1 MSVLKFVN
9 GKNSR
14 PDQLRRILDYVD
26 DSDKCLHNFGFTMG
40 VGVDSAYE
48 DMRTLK
54 MLYNKE
60 DKRQYLHLVL
70 SFDADI
76 NPQTGFYAT
85 YDILRHYEKKY
96 QIYTKFHENTNN
108 FHAHCIIN
116 SVGIDGKKFSQSQS
130 ELRDLIAFA
139 NCQLEKHGLKKIGKI
154 FQESFERMDK
164 FENLFWRTDNQ
175 RHEQELYEE
184 EWGREELC
192 EEDDLDELEEIE
204 GEENEP
210 SMIEPVRIVKPEERA
225 AEEGLYEPVQPE
237 ESAPKEAIC
246 PVMIHPVMIHPVM
259 IYPVWIEGEGEEPD

>member
-1 MSVLKFVN
+1 MVLCLAAKF
-9 GKNSR
+9 SIAS
-14 PDQLRRILDYVD
+14 L
-26 DSDKCLHNFGFTMG
+26 
-40 VGVDSAYE
+40 VDSE
-48 DMRTLK
+48 TL
-54 MLYNKE
+54 N
-60 DKRQYLHLVL
+60 RISSALVVG
-70 SFDADI
+70 FEFFVFG

-130 ELRDLIAFA
+130 ELRGLIAFA

-154 FQESFERMDK
+154 FEESFERMDK
-164 FENLFWRTDNQ
+164 FETLCWGTDN
-175 RHEQELYEE
+175 RRYEQESYEE
-184 EWGREELC
+184 EWMWEELC

-204 GEENEP
+204 EEENEL
-210 SMIEPVRIVKPEERA
+210 SMIEQVGI
-225 AEEGLYEPVQPE
+225 VQPE

>member
-1 MSVLKFVN
+1 MEHSK
-9 GKNSR
+9 G
-14 PDQLRRILDYVD
+14 
-26 DSDKCLHNFGFTMG
+26 
-40 VGVDSAYE
+40 
-48 DMRTLK
+48 
-54 MLYNKE
+54 
-60 DKRQYLHLVL
+60 
-70 SFDADI
+70 

-154 FQESFERMDK
+154 FEESFERMDK
-164 FENLFWRTDNQ
+164 FETLCWGTDN
-175 RHEQELYEE
+175 RRYEQESYEE
-184 EWGREELC
+184 EWMWEELC

-204 GEENEP
+204 EEENEP
-210 SMIEPVRIVKPEERA
+210 SMIEQVGI
-225 AEEGLYEPVQPE
+225 VQPE

>member
-1 MSVLKFVN
+1 MSAPFC
-9 GKNSR
+9 GIF
-14 PDQLRRILDYVD
+14 IL
-26 DSDKCLHNFGFTMG
+26 SQKL
-40 VGVDSAYE
+40 
-48 DMRTLK
+48 
-54 MLYNKE
+54 
-60 DKRQYLHLVL
+60 L
-70 SFDADI
+70 SFTDNYSNTQG

-154 FQESFERMDK
+154 FEESFERMDK
-164 FENLFWRTDNQ
+164 FETLCWGTDN
-175 RHEQELYEE
+175 RRYEQESYEE
-184 EWGREELC
+184 EWMWEELC

-204 GEENEP
+204 EDENEP
-210 SMIEPVRIVKPEERA
+210 SMIEQVGI
-225 AEEGLYEPVQPE
+225 VQPE